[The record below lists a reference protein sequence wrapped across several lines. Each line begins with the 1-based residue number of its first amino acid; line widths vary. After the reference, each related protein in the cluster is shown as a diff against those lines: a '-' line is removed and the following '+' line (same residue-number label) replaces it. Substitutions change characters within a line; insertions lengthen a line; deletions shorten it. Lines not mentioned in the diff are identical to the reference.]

1 MRFDAIIQSRMGSKR
16 LTNKIFFSLGNS
28 TVLEF
33 LLKNLKKIK
42 AINKLLL
49 LFQIMLIMN
58 CLKLFQKKQCLFV
71 Y

>member
-42 AINKLLL
+42 AINK
-49 LFQIMLIMN
+49 IIIAVPDN
-58 CLKLFQKKQCLFV
+58 V
-71 Y
+71 